1 MIFFLILEMG
11 HVHKHALLNYFFKYT
26 HDDFAVIC
34 GDDSENQLFEFVFSF
49 VIS

>member
-1 MIFFLILEMG
+1 MIFFLILEIG
-11 HVHKHALLNYFFKYT
+11 HVHKHALLNYFYWIHMMT
-26 HDDFAVIC
+26 VIC